1 MAWFKA
7 NDPAILAHEAR
18 GMITDQTPKQAP
30 APGIVSEKQF
40 QSAVIALAK
49 RHLWLCYHTFD
60 SRKSQAGFPDLVLV
74 RDRIIFAELKTET
87 GRPTADQERWLEGL
101 REAGAEV
108 HLWKPSDWASIEATL
123 AREAT

>member
-1 MAWFKA
+1 MGIDP
-7 NDPAILAHEAR
+7 NHPAILRAEAR
-18 GMITDQTPKQAP
+18 GMITDQGRPKTP
-30 APGIVSEKQF
+30 APSIVSEKQF

-60 SRKSQAGFPDLVLV
+60 SRKSMAGFPDLVLV

-108 HLWKPSDWASIEATL
+108 YLWKPSDWVSIEATL
-123 AREAT
+123 ASKPE